1 MALRALRWLGIATLL
16 IGYSVL
22 AHNTYE
28 STHRGNL
35 SALLAIAPAVLI
47 ALVLAWR
54 STRRMVMLS
63 VLGVA
68 LATVWAGWP
77 ALKQH
82 SEIVYWL
89 QYLGIQLILF
99 ITFGRT
105 LIAGRQPLCTRFAEA
120 VHSRLTPQQ
129 EVYTRKITVA
139 WTVFFAAM
147 ATAATLLFLLA
158 PLTAWSVFAHFL
170 TLPLVA
176 VMFLVEYWLRR
187 RALPN
192 MQHVHILEAVR
203 VFRKSSTHQ
212 R

>member
-1 MALRALRWLGIATLL
+1 
-16 IGYSVL
+16 
-22 AHNTYE
+22 
-28 STHRGNL
+28 
-35 SALLAIAPAVLI
+35 
-47 ALVLAWR
+47 
-54 STRRMVMLS
+54 
-63 VLGVA
+63 
-68 LATVWAGWP
+68 
-77 ALKQH
+77 
-82 SEIVYWL
+82 
-89 QYLGIQLILF
+89 
-99 ITFGRT
+99 
-105 LIAGRQPLCTRFAEA
+105 
-120 VHSRLTPQQ
+120 LTPQQ